1 MSKLRRLSGVTLV
14 EVLLA
19 LCIAAVLL
27 ASAVPGFQGAL
38 ERLRLSAATNE
49 LVLAV
54 YLARAEATSRHA
66 RVAIAP
72 RVANN
77 WASGWYVF
85 VDANDNG
92 VLDPGESV
100 VRVFDP
106 VPANMTVATTFGSF
120 DGHVLSFDHAGLLRR
135 PGSNGMLLGRVT
147 LTSSGNARSLCFSAA
162 SMRTV
167 QAAACT

>member
-1 MSKLRRLSGVTLV
+1 MRTCRCSAALLPPAQAFLRLCGAAFAGAGAFVSFFPDTGSSRLACRRS
-14 EVLLA
+14 EAA
-19 LCIAAVLL
+19 LRLGCAV
-27 ASAVPGFQGAL
+27 AVSCA
-38 ERLRLSAATNE
+38 RLRLSAATNE

-120 DGHVLSFDHAGLLRR
+120 DGHVLSFDHAGLLRDLSGPGR
-135 PGSNGMLLGRVT
+135 PRAGP
-147 LTSSGNARSLCFSAA
+147 
-162 SMRTV
+162 
-167 QAAACT
+167 